1 MGSRDKRKWT
11 KEYDPESYQRELAK
25 GKERALDSYRRK
37 RIDEIEAPDSIL
49 QAITPKKK
57 PKKIPDKKL
66 LPPPEGKKDK

>member
-25 GKERALDSYRRK
+25 GKERALESYWKK
-37 RIDEIEAPDSIL
+37 RIDEAESVSIL
-49 QAITPKKK
+49 KSVRSPKKK

-66 LPPPEGKKDK
+66 LPSPEGKKDK